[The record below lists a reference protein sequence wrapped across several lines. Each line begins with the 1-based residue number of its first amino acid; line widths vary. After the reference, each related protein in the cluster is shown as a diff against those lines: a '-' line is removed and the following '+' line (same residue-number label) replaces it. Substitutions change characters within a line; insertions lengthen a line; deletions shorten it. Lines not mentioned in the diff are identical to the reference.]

1 MARLNLK
8 NLHEITE
15 KYGEKLLYALLSEE
29 NVTINAEPYNEGL
42 MELFLEFPESMDKLP
57 RTFLSDKL
65 KTLGWDISER
75 S

>member
-1 MARLNLK
+1 MARLNLEK
-8 NLHEITE
+8 LHEITE

-42 MELFLEFPESMDKLP
+42 MELFLEFPESMERLP

-75 S
+75 H